1 MDTNNVRNELSHQIL
16 HDGIHF
22 FTESLDASNPVSP
35 HIHQVVEI
43 LYMTA
48 GNALIVSD
56 DTRFNVSSGDMVLF
70 RANAVHSI
78 YPTGDKCDFS
88 VLFMAIPHIV
98 SYAYKEDA
106 MRYVKLLSRFHI
118 TNKTVWRSD
127 ECKTFGIDKLFSA
140 LKKNMSA
147 EYLSKDIIMKAN
159 AAMIISVILKDLSAQ
174 ENADEVFSDDSE
186 NLLKKMNDAILY
198 INEHYSEDLTVA
210 SMSERLFMSYSYF
223 SRKFKRV
230 TGRCFKDF
238 LNVTRIN
245 HAEMKLRSTSKSVT
259 QIAMECGYN
268 NIAYFSAMYKKL
280 KGISPTSARDTE
292 ASN

>member
-1 MDTNNVRNELSHQIL
+1 MDHKDIRSEQNPQAM

-22 FTESLDASNPVSP
+22 FTDSIDHKHPASP
-35 HIHQVVEI
+35 HIHQLVEL
-43 LYMTA
+43 LYVTS
-48 GNALIVSD
+48 GSALIVSD
-56 DTRFNVSSGDMVLF
+56 DTQCNVTSGDMVLF

-78 YPTGDKCDFS
+78 YPSDDKCEFS
-88 VLFMAIPHIV
+88 VLFISIPHVI
-98 SYAYKEDA
+98 SYAYKEDG
-106 MRYVKLLSRFHI
+106 MRYSMLLSRFHAA
-118 TNKTVWRSD
+118 NKNVWRKE
-127 ECKTFGIDKLFSA
+127 ECLSLGICERFNELKTLSHSTF
-140 LKKNMSA
+140 
-147 EYLSKDIIMKAN
+147 LSKDIVMKAN
-159 AAMIISVILKDLSAQ
+159 AALIISAVLKDLSEQA
-174 ENADEVFSDDSE
+174 NAFEVFADSSE
-186 NLLKKMNDAILY
+186 SLSKKMDDAILY

-223 SRKFKRV
+223 SRNFKRV

-245 HAEMKLRSTSKSVT
+245 NAEMKLRSTSKSVT

-292 ASN
+292 IAN

>member
-1 MDTNNVRNELSHQIL
+1 MDHKNVRNEQNPQAM

-22 FTESLDASNPVSP
+22 FTESLERENPASP
-35 HIHQVVEI
+35 HIHQLVEL
-43 LYMTA
+43 LYMTR

-56 DTRFNVSSGDMVLF
+56 DTQNNVSSGDMVLF

-78 YPTGDKCDFS
+78 YPLDDKCEFS
-88 VLFMAIPHIV
+88 VLFISIPLV
-98 SYAYKEDA
+98 TSYAYKEDA
-106 MRYVKLLSRFHI
+106 MKYSVLLSRFHPS
-118 TNKTVWRSD
+118 NKNVWKKD
-127 ECKTFGIDKLFSA
+127 ECRALGINTYFNE
-140 LKKNMSA
+140 LKRLSNESFF
-147 EYLSKDIIMKAN
+147 SKDILMKAN
-159 AAMIISVILKDLSAQ
+159 SAMIISAVLKNLSEQ
-174 ENADEVFSDDSE
+174 SNSGEIFSDSSE
-186 NLLKKMNDAILY
+186 SLSNKMDDAILY

-223 SRKFKRV
+223 SRNFKRV

-245 HAEMKLRSTSKSVT
+245 NAEMKLRSTSKSVT

-280 KGISPTSARDTE
+280 KGISPTSARDT
-292 ASN
+292 